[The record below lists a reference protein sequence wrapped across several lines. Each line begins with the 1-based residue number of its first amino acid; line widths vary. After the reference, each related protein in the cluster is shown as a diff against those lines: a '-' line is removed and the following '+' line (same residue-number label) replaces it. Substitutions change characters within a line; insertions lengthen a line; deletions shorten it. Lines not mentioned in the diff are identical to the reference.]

1 MIEGVRVIVGLEV
14 GRGVFVIVGLWV
26 IVGVMDAVWV
36 ALLVFVIVA
45 VFVGSG
51 ARMYGYER
59 IIKTNPA
66 MIIESTTKTANKYCL
81 RFISV
86 ELSCMTTNHQAK
98 FVRIKF

>member
-1 MIEGVRVIVGLEV
+1 MGVI
-14 GRGVFVIVGLWV
+14 
-26 IVGVMDAVWV
+26 DAVSV

-59 IIKTNPA
+59 IMKTNPA
-66 MIIESTTKTANKYCL
+66 MITESTTRTESKYCL

-86 ELSCMTTNHQAK
+86 ELSCMTTYHQAK
-98 FVRIKF
+98 FVRI